1 MRFSNYRS
9 CITRP
14 GLGQSTLFYK
24 NKLHK
29 KKEAEFSARLKF
41 IKLASSKTENWNN
54 NDFS

>member
-41 IKLASSKTENWNN
+41 VKAGKIKNRKLK
-54 NDFS
+54 